1 MIGDI
6 LQPTHLLL
14 ILVVALIV
22 LGPKR
27 LPEVGKS
34 LGRGLRDF
42 RNALSGDDHEPP
54 RESLQQ
60 AAVAAPQ
67 PIAPAQH
74 VPQAD
79 PAPQPVPPPQ
89 AETAQ
94 LGPTQP
100 TAPQAETQPAPP
112 PQAETAQPT
121 PPQPEEEPQPVSTG
135 AQNEPNERSG

>member
-42 RNALSGDDHEPP
+42 RHALSAEDHEPQ
-54 RESLQQ
+54 RESLQH
-60 AAVAAPQ
+60 AAVATPQ
-67 PIAPAQH
+67 PTASAQPAPEPQTQAPTQPQTQAPAQ
-74 VPQAD
+74 
-79 PAPQPVPPPQ
+79 PQPGTPAQ
-89 AETAQ
+89 A
-94 LGPTQP
+94 
-100 TAPQAETQPAPP
+100 APAEPVEQ
-112 PQAETAQPT
+112 
-121 PPQPEEEPQPVSTG
+121 PQPVSTG
-135 AQNEPNERSG
+135 APSEPGERPE

>member
-42 RNALSGDDHEPP
+42 RSALSGEDHEPHG
-54 RESLQQ
+54 ESLHQ
-60 AAVAAPQ
+60 AAVAAP
-67 PIAPAQH
+67 APAQT
-74 VPQAD
+74 
-79 PAPQPVPPPQ
+79 APHPQ
-89 AETAQ
+89 AE
-94 LGPTQP
+94 
-100 TAPQAETQPAPP
+100 APAEPAPAPP
-112 PQAETAQPT
+112 VEAEPVAT
-121 PPQPEEEPQPVSTG
+121 PPLDAEPVEAPPVEPEHVEAEHVGAEPVEQPQPVSTG
-135 AQNEPNERSG
+135 AQSEPNERSE

>member
-42 RNALSGDDHEPP
+42 RNAMSGEDHEPQ

-67 PIAPAQH
+67 AASQAQPVHETQSEAPAEP
-74 VPQAD
+74 VPA
-79 PAPQPVPPPQ
+79 QPVD
-89 AETAQ
+89 
-94 LGPTQP
+94 
-100 TAPQAETQPAPP
+100 
-112 PQAETAQPT
+112 
-121 PPQPEEEPQPVSTG
+121 EPQPVSTG
-135 AQNEPNERSG
+135 AQSEPSERSG